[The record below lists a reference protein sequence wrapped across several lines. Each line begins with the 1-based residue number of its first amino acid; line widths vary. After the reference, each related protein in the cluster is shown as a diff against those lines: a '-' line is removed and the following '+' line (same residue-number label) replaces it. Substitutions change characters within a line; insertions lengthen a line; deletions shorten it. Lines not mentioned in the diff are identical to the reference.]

1 MAGIHI
7 GAVVKALEDPVGT
20 IRRFA
25 PLGFESFSIFFW
37 QTLGSI
43 DLHAL
48 AREVRSAAEET
59 GTFVSSLGIYG
70 NVLEGNETAEE
81 TRRGFEAL
89 IDEAGAFGTGI
100 VGGFAG
106 RVPDRPIDDS
116 IGPWKAVFSEL
127 VRRAGD
133 RGVRLAV
140 ENCSMGGTWKRGSWN
155 IAVGPDAWAKM
166 FAEIPSPVLGLEWE
180 PCHQLLGLAD
190 PLLNLARW
198 APRIFHVHGKDA
210 NIYWDT
216 LREHGLFGTEKW
228 AVQRT
233 AGFGD
238 SDWVEIM
245 RILLRAGYE
254 GTIDIEGWND
264 PVYRNERELE
274 GQVLGLKHL
283 KKCLSDAAKGP

>member
-1 MAGIHI
+1 
-7 GAVVKALEDPVGT
+7 VLEGT
-20 IRRFA
+20 
-25 PLGFESFSIFFW
+25 P
-37 QTLGSI
+37 
-43 DLHAL
+43 
-48 AREVRSAAEET
+48 AAEET
-59 GTFVSSLGIYG
+59 L
-70 NVLEGNETAEE
+70 
-81 TRRGFEAL
+81 RGYEAL

-106 RVPDRPIDDS
+106 RIPDKPIDDS

-127 VRRAGD
+127 VRRAEAH
-133 RGVRLAV
+133 GVRLAV

-155 IAVGPDAWAKM
+155 IAVGPDAWEKM

-190 PLLNLARW
+190 PLLKLEEW
-198 APRIFHVHGKDA
+198 ASRIYHVHGKDA
-210 NIYWDT
+210 NILWST

-245 RILLRAGYE
+245 RILLRSGYK

-264 PVYRNERELE
+264 PLYKGEREIE

-283 KKCLSDAAKGP
+283 KDCRATAKRIQEEGR